1 MRLLIE
7 HPLVVTVNDQDEVI
21 DDGAL
26 VIDGKWIRY
35 VGPASQSPPGPF
47 DHILDARRM
56 IAIPG
61 LINAHCHSP
70 ANLHRGLFPARPLE
84 IWRRFCREPDD

>member
-21 DDGAL
+21 EDGAL
-26 VIDGKWIRY
+26 VIEGRWIRY
-35 VGPASQSPPGPF
+35 VGPASQVPPGPY
-47 DHILDARRM
+47 DRLLDGHEM

-61 LINAHCHSP
+61 P
-70 ANLHRGLFPARPLE
+70 PWPTPGNLACLLARYLAGHE
-84 IWRRFCREPDD
+84 G